1 MSSATPTP
9 TRVRRLPV
17 VGPLRLGR
25 PSDVWFKPA
34 LSVVAAVAVPSLL
47 LMTLGRLDLAPYT
60 MAGSLCALYAHN
72 RPYAARAKVLAWV
85 ILGMLGGL
93 AVALVS
99 ASLTRN
105 AVVLVTVG
113 ALLAAAQKAVCDAT
127 RVGPPAHVIL
137 TFVSSATLF
146 VPQTLGQVPGHLA
159 LAAAAG
165 AWAWLV
171 GMAPAPLRPH
181 GPERRATAQAL
192 NAAAA
197 YAETARGGEEGA
209 GGARSAAYAA
219 VHAAWQTLLAV
230 RDRPSTTRRALERLV
245 VRAEVALAAP
255 ADADPARLRAWA
267 RAVRGT
273 GRIPRTGDP
282 RGEDEGLRLNGAD
295 ARADGAD
302 ARLDSVDPRPDG
314 ANPRRAGGGARLGGA
329 DPRVDDVDPRVDGTG
344 PCLDGAEP
352 RRTAGGG
359 SRRDSDLRLDGA
371 DARVDGTAPRLDG
384 VDPRPDGTGPRL
396 DGVGPRR
403 ADGGARL
410 DGSDPCLG
418 GADARGDGADPRPEG
433 DNPRRA
439 DGGACLG
446 GTDPRPQ
453 GANPR
458 RTDSGAR
465 LDGAGSRRAHGGAR
479 LGGDGTRRD
488 DDRLR
493 ERDELVGV
501 AAERAVAPPPLWSR
515 LGPLAPVAVRSAL
528 GCALA
533 GYVSLALGADRP
545 YWALVT
551 AASLYQANITLTWSR
566 AVQRV
571 VGNLVGVLL
580 FAAVTPVAQLGPL
593 ALVLCI
599 LACNFGAEALI
610 GRNYWL
616 GSVCVTPLAL
626 LVTELPGYQPTGE
639 LVTGR
644 VVDTLVGA
652 LVGFVAALAV
662 TNRRAGRRVERAL
675 TAVDRAREHA
685 ARLAA
690 DPMSTPAALEAARRG
705 LAAAVVDLRATAD
718 AAAGEWWQRA
728 LPQERVVL
736 AEQAAHRTLA
746 ATVRR
751 QGLLP
756 DPGTTSTYTHTEGA
770 SP

>member
-1 MSSATPTP
+1 MSSTGSATPA
-9 TRVRRLPV
+9 RVHRLPV
-17 VGPLRLGR
+17 VGALRLGR

-34 LSVVAAVAVPSLL
+34 LSVVAAVAPPSLL
-47 LMTLGRLDLAPYT
+47 LVALERLDLAAYT

-93 AVALVS
+93 AVALVA
-99 ASLTRN
+99 ASLTRD

-159 LAAAAG
+159 LAAGAG

-181 GPERRATAQAL
+181 GPERRATARAL
-192 NAAAA
+192 DAAAA
-197 YAETARGGEEGA
+197 YAAAATRGGEGTA
-209 GGARSAAYAA
+209 GARSAAYAA
-219 VHAAWQTLLAV
+219 VHAAWQTLLAAGT
-230 RDRPSTTRRALERLV
+230 RPSTTRDALERLV

-255 ADADPARLRAWA
+255 TDADPALLHTWA

-282 RGEDEGLRLNGAD
+282 RREGGI
-295 ARADGAD
+295 
-302 ARLDSVDPRPDG
+302 PP
-314 ANPRRAGGGARLGGA
+314 
-329 DPRVDDVDPRVDGTG
+329 
-344 PCLDGAEP
+344 
-352 RRTAGGG
+352 TAGG
-359 SRRDSDLRLDGA
+359 L
-371 DARVDGTAPRLDG
+371 PR
-384 VDPRPDGTGPRL
+384 
-396 DGVGPRR
+396 
-403 ADGGARL
+403 A
-410 DGSDPCLG
+410 
-418 GADARGDGADPRPEG
+418 
-433 DNPRRA
+433 
-439 DGGACLG
+439 
-446 GTDPRPQ
+446 
-453 GANPR
+453 
-458 RTDSGAR
+458 
-465 LDGAGSRRAHGGAR
+465 
-479 LGGDGTRRD
+479 
-488 DDRLR
+488 
-493 ERDELVGV
+493 ERDELLGV
-501 AAERAVAPPPLWSR
+501 DAERDVPPRPLWTR
-515 LGPLAPVAVRSAL
+515 LEALAPVALRTAL

-533 GYVSLALGADRP
+533 GFAALALGAERP

-551 AASLYQANITLTWSR
+551 AASLYQANVTLTWSR

-580 FAAVTPVAQLGPL
+580 FAVVTPVAQLGPL
-593 ALVLCI
+593 TLVLCI

-652 LVGFVAALAV
+652 LVGFAAAVAV
-662 TNRRAGRRVERAL
+662 TDRRAGRRVERAL
-675 TAVDRAREHA
+675 TAVERAREHA
-685 ARLAA
+685 ARLVSAPAA
-690 DPMSTPAALEAARRG
+690 TPAALEAARRG

-728 LPQERVVL
+728 LPHERVVL

-756 DPGTTSTYTHTEGA
+756 DPGTSTHTHTEGA

>member
-9 TRVRRLPV
+9 ARVRRLPV
-17 VGPLRLGR
+17 VGALRLGR

-34 LSVVAAVAVPSLL
+34 LSVVAAVAPPSLL

-72 RPYAARAKVLAWV
+72 RPYAARAKVLARV

-113 ALLAAAQKAVCDAT
+113 ALLAAVQKAVCDAT

-137 TFVSSATLF
+137 TFVSSAALF

-209 GGARSAAYAA
+209 GARSAAYAA

-230 RDRPSTTRRALERLV
+230 RNRPSTTRRALESLV
-245 VRAEVALAAP
+245 IRAEVALAAP
-255 ADADPARLRAWA
+255 ADADPARLRSWA

-282 RGEDEGLRLNGAD
+282 RREEDG
-295 ARADGAD
+295 
-302 ARLDSVDPRPDG
+302 PHPDG
-314 ANPRRAGGGARLGGA
+314 AVLRRGG
-329 DPRVDDVDPRVDGTG
+329 D
-344 PCLDGAEP
+344 
-352 RRTAGGG
+352 G
-359 SRRDSDLRLDGA
+359 SRRDGA
-371 DARVDGTAPRLDG
+371 
-384 VDPRPDGTGPRL
+384 GPCRT
-396 DGVGPRR
+396 
-403 ADGGARL
+403 DGGARL
-410 DGSDPCLG
+410 DD
-418 GADARGDGADPRPEG
+418 
-433 DNPRRA
+433 
-439 DGGACLG
+439 
-446 GTDPRPQ
+446 
-453 GANPR
+453 
-458 RTDSGAR
+458 DS
-465 LDGAGSRRAHGGAR
+465 L
-479 LGGDGTRRD
+479 RRD
-488 DDRLR
+488 GDLLR

-501 AAERAVAPPPLWSR
+501 AAERAVAPRPLWSR

-533 GYVSLALGADRP
+533 GYVSLALGAERP

-566 AVQRV
+566 ALQRV

-580 FAAVTPVAQLGPL
+580 FAAVAPVARFGPL

-626 LVTELPGYQPTGE
+626 LVTELPGYRPTGE

-652 LVGFVAALAV
+652 LVGFVAAVAV
-662 TNRRAGRRVERAL
+662 TDRRAGRRVERAL
-675 TAVDRAREHA
+675 TTVDRAREHA
-685 ARLAA
+685 ARVAA
-690 DPMSTPAALEAARRG
+690 DPSSTPAALEAARHG

-751 QGLLP
+751 RGLLP
-756 DPGTTSTYTHTEGA
+756 DPGTTSTYTDTEGA